1 MKAAMNPRYKILFE
15 PVKIGPVT
23 AKNRFYQ
30 VPHAMGAGNDM
41 PNTRAAQR
49 GIKAEGGWGVINT
62 GYCSIHPSSDDRPL
76 PFARLWSDQDIDSHV
91 PMVKAV
97 HEHGSL
103 AGIEFFHGGAYA
115 PNRHSRLTAISPS
128 GIQQRASEIETMSLQ
143 APREMSKDDILE
155 LRQWHIDATKRAL
168 KAGFDI
174 IYCYAGMGF
183 LPYHFL
189 HPQFNKRNDEYGGSL
204 ENRSRLLKEIITD
217 MKELVEDRAAIAVR
231 ISTDEL
237 LSFKSDNHES
247 EAHELFDLI
256 GEVPDLW
263 DIKLSEWTKEC
274 PSSRFAE
281 SGFMEPYNGF
291 VKQLTSK
298 PVVGVGWF
306 TSPDHMVSQ
315 INRGILDFVGSAR
328 ASIADPFLPNKIFE
342 GNEDDIRECIGCNIC
357 ASCYNQ
363 GIPVRCTQNP
373 TMGEEWRRGWHPE
386 RIKKKTSDE
395 NILIIGGG
403 PAGLEAAM
411 SLGKRGY
418 EVTLAEKDMELG
430 GRINKEIQLPGM
442 SSYSRVKD
450 YRTHQIDQLES
461 VNVFLDNQ
469 MKVEDVID
477 MEFDHV
483 VIASGSSW
491 ELTTIDDKAI
501 PINTNENSNCLTPD
515 DILNGA
521 KVNGPVVIYDFD
533 YYYMGGLIAEF
544 LSGQGHTVNM
554 VTPFENISPWSFMS
568 NELNEIKLR
577 LNEKN
582 VTIHTDSRMLS
593 SNNSSIEIIN
603 RFNKDQSS
611 LEAST
616 VVIVG
621 TRKPRDKIYHELIKA
636 KSSKIKSII
645 KIGDADAPGALY
657 HAVYSGHLFAEYFG
671 EEQQIDNMKH
681 EYPMIQPF

>member
-1 MKAAMNPRYKILFE
+1 
-15 PVKIGPVT
+15 
-23 AKNRFYQ
+23 
-30 VPHAMGAGNDM
+30 
-41 PNTRAAQR
+41 
-49 GIKAEGGWGVINT
+49 
-62 GYCSIHPSSDDRPL
+62 
-76 PFARLWSDQDIDSHV
+76 
-91 PMVKAV
+91 
-97 HEHGSL
+97 
-103 AGIEFFHGGAYA
+103 
-115 PNRHSRLTAISPS
+115 
-128 GIQQRASEIETMSLQ
+128 
-143 APREMSKDDILE
+143 
-155 LRQWHIDATKRAL
+155 
-168 KAGFDI
+168 
-174 IYCYAGMGF
+174 
-183 LPYHFL
+183 
-189 HPQFNKRNDEYGGSL
+189 
-204 ENRSRLLKEIITD
+204 
-217 MKELVEDRAAIAVR
+217 
-231 ISTDEL
+231 
-237 LSFKSDNHES
+237 
-247 EAHELFDLI
+247 
-256 GEVPDLW
+256 
-263 DIKLSEWTKEC
+263 
-274 PSSRFAE
+274 
-281 SGFMEPYNGF
+281 
-291 VKQLTSK
+291 
-298 PVVGVGWF
+298 
-306 TSPDHMVSQ
+306 
-315 INRGILDFVGSAR
+315 
-328 ASIADPFLPNKIFE
+328 
-342 GNEDDIRECIGCNIC
+342 
-357 ASCYNQ
+357 
-363 GIPVRCTQNP
+363 
-373 TMGEEWRRGWHPE
+373 MGEEWRRGWHPE
-386 RIKKKTSDE
+386 KIKNKTSDE
-395 NILIIGGG
+395 SVLIIGGG

-418 EVTLAEKDMELG
+418 EVTLAEKDKELG

-582 VTIHTDSRMLS
+582 VTIHTDSRVLS

-603 RFNKDQSS
+603 CFNKDQSS

-621 TRKPRDKIYHELIKA
+621 TRKPRDEIYHALIKA
-636 KSSKIKSII
+636 KSPKIKSVT

-681 EYPMIQPF
+681 EYPVIQPF

>member
-1 MKAAMNPRYKILFE
+1 
-15 PVKIGPVT
+15 
-23 AKNRFYQ
+23 
-30 VPHAMGAGNDM
+30 
-41 PNTRAAQR
+41 
-49 GIKAEGGWGVINT
+49 
-62 GYCSIHPSSDDRPL
+62 
-76 PFARLWSDQDIDSHV
+76 
-91 PMVKAV
+91 
-97 HEHGSL
+97 
-103 AGIEFFHGGAYA
+103 
-115 PNRHSRLTAISPS
+115 
-128 GIQQRASEIETMSLQ
+128 
-143 APREMSKDDILE
+143 
-155 LRQWHIDATKRAL
+155 
-168 KAGFDI
+168 
-174 IYCYAGMGF
+174 
-183 LPYHFL
+183 
-189 HPQFNKRNDEYGGSL
+189 
-204 ENRSRLLKEIITD
+204 
-217 MKELVEDRAAIAVR
+217 VR

-306 TSPDHMVSQ
+306 TSPDNMVSQ

-386 RIKKKTSDE
+386 KIKNKTSDE

-418 EVTLAEKDMELG
+418 EVTLAEKEKELG

-671 EEQQIDNMKH
+671 EEQPIDNMKH